1 MTRSSSPFRRQA
13 IRFSRT
19 IGLTRAIAIG
29 CSITVVLGVFVL
41 ADLLLGRSASLVGLV
56 YLSFGLLAAPIVLFY
71 AERAAV
77 LPGGGPYALV
87 RINGALLRVY
97 AVGWLLLGTYLGLL
111 ALLSWGAA
119 LYAAGLT
126 QWLFGLVI
134 DSRWLAPG
142 LLLFIVLNNLSGA
155 RGGWRLRMLTIYG
168 AIGMLLILLLRSWLN
183 TGLPTLIPA
192 EPGTTRSFLS
202 DVALLTPLLGG
213 ILLLLERRDEMR
225 TPERLLLP
233 ALFVPLL
240 IGLGLGALLS
250 ATALQSPMPSLIA
263 ATAVDLTIIARSSGT
278 PLLEIIA
285 FGFGMAL
292 CMIALNR
299 LLVSLIRLTGA
310 MIRDG
315 FFPLHVF
322 GSASD
327 MTSSL
332 VLVRFIAVLAA
343 FVVLL
348 LPMSILAAFVA
359 GQLLGMTMLLSV
371 PDVAQPAPRL
381 PRPRRL
387 SLPLHPLFPVLVT
400 LIAGTL
406 MLVLPWPGLL
416 IGAGWLLGGA
426 LVYAG
431 YARNGSTAVRRRET
445 VLSDSAPEQRAVNAY
460 TVLAGIANPETAGAI
475 IRAGAALARARQ
487 GRLLVLSVATFPD
500 QMPLHI
506 QQQQAQTRLQALN
519 RCIADA
525 QPADVDVE
533 GLVRLAQNP
542 VEGLLATVRE
552 ERAQRLVLGWHNDRI
567 SERGDLDP
575 LLDPVVRNAACEV
588 IILRGDLPAYSRH
601 VLVPLVHSRNS
612 AAALRLARELAGSDD
627 GCVTALHL
635 VQEVFSPT
643 TMDEQHER
651 LQKLIDSVGGDTP
664 VMLRLDATD
673 DVQEQIL
680 REAEGQDLLVLG
692 ASRGGVLDQ
701 TVFGGTPVAVAR
713 RARQPTLMVKHTEG
727 ASQFWSRRA
736 WELISSPFPQIA
748 HSERINIYQQVRQ
761 TAEPGIDFFIMIGL
775 SAMIAVLGLL
785 LGSPAVII
793 GAMLV
798 APLMSPILAMSM
810 SIVHGNLH
818 LLRKAAVTTSLGI
831 LLAISMA
838 AGITLLMPTL
848 ITTEEILARTQPN
861 LLDLLVAL
869 ASGTAGGYAIAR
881 KEVAAALPG
890 VAIAAALVPPLGV
903 VGYGMATAQVTIAGG
918 ALLLFTTN
926 LIAIIIA
933 AAVVFLLLGFRPE
946 QSRVRPLVRLK
957 FGLSLLSLILIAVP
971 LGTLTAA
978 SVQQINRQNQ
988 ISAQLQSLESA
999 DTRITDMQISRE
1011 DEQYRVRMTIHTLEP
1026 ERIDAA
1032 RIDELEDHV
1041 SRRLGVDL
1049 RIDATVLPA
1058 LLLPARPAAPAT
1070 PGAVP

>member
-1 MTRSSSPFRRQA
+1 MTRSSLPFRRQA

-29 CSITVVLGVFVL
+29 CSVTVALGVFVL
-41 ADLLLGRSASLVGLV
+41 ADMLLGRTGSLALPV
-56 YLSFGLLAAPIVLFY
+56 YAVFGLLVAPIVLFY

-87 RINGALLRVY
+87 RINGVLTRVF

-119 LYAAGLT
+119 LYVAGIV
-126 QWLFGLVI
+126 QWLFGFVI

-142 LLLFIVLNNLSGA
+142 LLLFIVINNLSGA
-155 RGGWRLRMLTIYG
+155 RGGWRLRMFTIYG
-168 AIGMLLILLLRSWLN
+168 AIGLLVILLLRSWLSS
-183 TGLPTLIPA
+183 GLPALVPA
-192 EPGTTRSFLS
+192 ETGTTRSFLS
-202 DVALLTPLLGG
+202 NVALLTPLLGG
-213 ILLLLERRDEMR
+213 MFLLLERRDEMR

-250 ATALQSPMPSLIA
+250 ATAAQMPMPQLIA

-278 PLLEIIA
+278 PLLEIVA

-299 LLVSLIRLTGA
+299 LLVSLTRLTGA

-315 FFPLHVF
+315 FFPLRLP
-322 GSASD
+322 GPSND

-332 VLVRFIAVLAA
+332 VLVRFVAVLAA
-343 FVVLL
+343 FVVLI

-359 GQLLGMTMLLSV
+359 GQLLGLTMLLSAPEV
-371 PDVAQPAPRL
+371 VQPAPRL
-381 PRPRRL
+381 PGTRRL
-387 SLPLHPLFPVLVT
+387 SMPLHPLFPVLVT
-400 LIAGTL
+400 LIAGVLT
-406 MLVLPWPGLL
+406 LVLPWPGLL
-416 IGAGWLLGGA
+416 IGTGWLLGGA

-431 YARNGSTAVRRRET
+431 YARHGSIAVRRRET
-445 VLSDSAPEQRAVNAY
+445 VLSDSAPEQRANNAY
-460 TVLAGIANPETAGAI
+460 TVLTGIANPETAGTI
-475 IRAGAALARARQ
+475 IRTGAALARARQ

-506 QQQQAQTRLQALN
+506 QQQQAQTHLQALN
-519 RCIADA
+519 QCIADA
-525 QPADVDVE
+525 QLTDVAVE

-575 LLDPVVRNAACEV
+575 LLDPVVRSAACEV
-588 IILRGDLPAYSRH
+588 IILRGDLPAQSRH

-612 AAALRLARELAGSDD
+612 AAALRLARELAGAG

-643 TMDEQHER
+643 TMDEQQER
-651 LQKLIDSVGGDTP
+651 LQGLIDSVDGETP
-664 VMLRLDATD
+664 VMLRLEATD

-680 REAEGQDLLVLG
+680 HEAEGQDLLVLG

-713 RARQPTLMVKHTEG
+713 RARQPTMMVKHAEG
-727 ASQFWSRRA
+727 AGQFWSRRA
-736 WELISSPFPQIA
+736 WELISAPFPQIA
-748 HSERINIYQQVRQ
+748 HSERIDIYQQVRQ

-798 APLMSPILAMSM
+798 APLMSPILAISM

-869 ASGTAGGYAIAR
+869 ASGAAGGYAIAR

-918 ALLLFTTN
+918 SLLLFTTN

-933 AAVVFLLLGFRPE
+933 AAMVFLLLGFRPE

-971 LGTLTAA
+971 LGMLTVA

-988 ISAQLQSLESA
+988 ISAEVRSLESN

-1011 DEQYRVRMTIHTLEP
+1011 NEQYRVRMTVHTLVP

-1032 RIDELEDHV
+1032 RIDELETRV
-1041 SRRLGVDL
+1041 SRQLGVEL
-1049 RIDATVLPA
+1049 QIDATVLPA
-1058 LLLPARPAAPAT
+1058 LLLPAEPAATAT
-1070 PGAVP
+1070 PGVAP